1 LHRGSRGQGGIRGGQ
16 VDLSGVNGSSDALF
30 QLQGTLYESRN
41 PTRRWLHCSRRDWI
55 VAALNRWGAARSR
68 ALEVGPGSGV
78 YLPTLAQLAP
88 EAFGVDIEDAYLS
101 RLRPLEQAHSNLR
114 LVHDDILRSSF
125 PDAHFDL
132 ILCSEVIEHIED
144 ARQALAEMRR
154 LLSPSGVLVL
164 STPQKFSPLELFS
177 KVAFL
182 PGIIQIVR
190 WIYREP
196 ILETGHINLM
206 TSRRLRKL
214 LAGAGFAIEETHTAG
229 VYIPGIAEAFGNR
242 ALRLEQ
248 ALEPRLRGTLLEGLL
263 WTQFVVASP
272 APH

>member
-1 LHRGSRGQGGIRGGQ
+1 M
-16 VDLSGVNGSSDALF
+16 SGVNGPDDALF
-30 QLQGTLYESRN
+30 ELQRTLYESKN

-55 VAALNRWGAARSR
+55 IAALSRWGTARSR
-68 ALEVGPGSGV
+68 VMEVGPGSGV
-78 YLPTLAQLAP
+78 YLPTLARLAG

-101 RLRPLEQAHSNLR
+101 RLRPLGQAHPNLR
-114 LVHDDILRSSF
+114 LVRDDIARSSF
-125 PDAHFDL
+125 PDGHFDL
-132 ILCSEVIEHIED
+132 ILCSEVIEHIKD
-144 ARQALAEMRR
+144 GPQALAEMRR
-154 LLSPSGVLVL
+154 LLSPSGKLVL

-206 TSRRLRKL
+206 TKRRLRKL
-214 LAGAGFAIEETHTAG
+214 LAAAGFAIEETHTTG
-229 VYIPGIAEAFGNR
+229 VYLPVIAEAFGSR

-248 ALEPRLRGTLLEGLL
+248 ALEPRLRGTRLEWLL
-263 WTQFVVASP
+263 WTQYIVASP
-272 APH
+272 APR

>member
-1 LHRGSRGQGGIRGGQ
+1 MSAM
-16 VDLSGVNGSSDALF
+16 DSYDDALF
-30 QLQGTLYESRN
+30 ELQRTLYESRN

-55 VAALNRWGAARSR
+55 IAALKRFGAERSR
-68 ALEVGPGSGV
+68 VLEVGPGSGI
-78 YLPTLAQLAP
+78 YLPTLAHLAP

-101 RLRPLEQAHSNLR
+101 QLRPLEQAHPNLR
-114 LVHDDILRSSF
+114 LVHDNILQSSF

-132 ILCSEVIEHIED
+132 ILCSEVIEHIKD
-144 ARQALAEMRR
+144 GRRAFAEMRR
-154 LLSPSGVLVL
+154 LLSPGGVLIL

-206 TSRRLRKL
+206 TRRRLRKL
-214 LAGAGFAIEETHTAG
+214 LAGAGLTIAETHTSG
-229 VYIPGIAEAFGNR
+229 VYIPVVAEAFGTR

-248 ALEPRLRGTLLEGLL
+248 ALEPRWRGTLLEGLL

-272 APH
+272 SPG

>member
-1 LHRGSRGQGGIRGGQ
+1 LHRDAREQAFIRGGQ
-16 VDLSGVNGSSDALF
+16 VPVNGSSEPLF
-30 QLQGTLYESRN
+30 QLQRTLYESKN

-55 VAALNRWGAARSR
+55 VAALHRWGANRHR

-88 EAFGVDIEDAYLS
+88 EAFGVDIEDAYLTQ
-101 RLRPLEQAHSNLR
+101 LAPLEQAHANLR
-114 LVHDDILRSSF
+114 LVNDDILRSSL

-132 ILCSEVIEHIED
+132 ILCTEVIEHIED
-144 ARQALAEMRR
+144 ARQALTEIHR
-154 LLSPSGVLVL
+154 LLSRNGVLVL

-190 WIYREP
+190 WIYQEP
-196 ILETGHINLM
+196 ILETGHVSLM
-206 TSRRLRKL
+206 TRRALAKL
-214 LAGAGFAIEETHTAG
+214 LVDTGFRVEETHTAG
-229 VYIPGIAEAFGNR
+229 VYIPVVAEAFGHR

-248 ALEPRLRGTLLEGLL
+248 ALERSLRGTPFEGLL

-272 APH
+272 LAD